1 LSAASFC
8 LVCCLEQVLPGLESR
23 RPLEGPDLIVVLNGK
38 RTAEVQDSM
47 LVERSR
53 FSVQLAS

>member
-1 LSAASFC
+1 
-8 LVCCLEQVLPGLESR
+8 LEQVLPGLESR

-53 FSVQLAS
+53 FSVSWRRKIPQGAKSAL